1 MDGHHRYKIF
11 KKHNIEFNIEE
22 ISLPKDSEKSD
33 VMDWMIT
40 YQDVRRNMCEAEKI
54 YANDK
59 VSARRIE
66 NEKKRLSTLK
76 QNQTANRSLQLEASD
91 ENNRDRSLNTDRQTA
106 QKAGV
111 SAGTVARY
119 NKVMNS
125 NEEDLKE
132 KVKTEQVAVNKAYEE
147 VRKRETRV

>member
-1 MDGHHRYKIF
+1 
-11 KKHNIEFNIEE
+11 
-22 ISLPKDSEKSD
+22 
-33 VMDWMIT
+33 
-40 YQDVRRNMCEAEKI
+40 MCEAEKI